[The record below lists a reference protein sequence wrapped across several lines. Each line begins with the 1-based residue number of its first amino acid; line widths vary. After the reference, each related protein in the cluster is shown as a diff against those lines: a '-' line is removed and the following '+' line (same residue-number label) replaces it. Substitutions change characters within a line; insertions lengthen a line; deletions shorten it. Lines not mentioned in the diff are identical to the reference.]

1 MVCFHYLFIY
11 LLVANNAVPQICYAT
26 EKGGSF
32 WPRVL
37 EELPLVTAFLLA
49 EAGEGCH
56 TTRHRESAVSRD
68 LSGPLPLL
76 RQARIIQPRGP
87 SLMVFSSPSP
97 LEISQED
104 QVSTLSVGSKIK
116 HAEP

>member
-1 MVCFHYLFIY
+1 MYF
-11 LLVANNAVPQICYAT
+11 LVANNAIPQICYVT

-32 WPRVL
+32 WPAPL

-56 TTRHRESAVSRD
+56 TARHGESAVSRD

-76 RQARIIQPRGP
+76 RQPPIIQPRGP
-87 SLMVFSSPSP
+87 SLMAFSSSSP

-104 QVSTLSVGSKIK
+104 QVSTLSEGSKI
-116 HAEP
+116 